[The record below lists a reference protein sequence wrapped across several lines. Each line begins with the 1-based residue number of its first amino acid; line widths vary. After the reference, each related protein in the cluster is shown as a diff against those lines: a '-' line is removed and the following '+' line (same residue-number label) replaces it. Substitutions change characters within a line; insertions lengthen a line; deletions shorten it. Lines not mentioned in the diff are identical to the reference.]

1 MSDQV
6 PEGTTA
12 AELKRVDEK
21 TDVKVSALAEA
32 LQVLA
37 EKGVIQRNQA
47 ADILENH
54 SWLVSVGEL
63 PELER
68 GALRE
73 HLVPAPDE
81 TGSNV
86 AGISARQT
94 PEFVPESPASLG
106 SFGVLNGTLS
116 VDRTTVPDG
125 HPYSLTN
132 PVAAAPE
139 ADPLADIEALADE
152 HVSDDEPTA
161 VGTRRS
167 RKKH

>member
-12 AELKRVDEK
+12 SELKHADEK
-21 TDVKVSALAEA
+21 TPVEASPLAEA

-63 PELER
+63 PELVS
-68 GALRE
+68 GKL
-73 HLVPAPDE
+73 HQHMVPAPDE

-106 SFGVLNGTLS
+106 SWGELNGTLT
-116 VDRTTVPDG
+116 VDRGTAPDEEVRELG
-125 HPYSLTN
+125 
-132 PVAAAPE
+132 
-139 ADPLADIEALADE
+139 DE
-152 HVSDDEPTA
+152 DVTLVDDEPTT
-161 VGTRRS
+161 VGTGKKK
-167 RKKH
+167 RK